1 MNKEGTFMSTREMA
15 YNIIDR
21 LSDEQLKGFIAMFG
35 DFYSV
40 SNEKDE
46 KASAFE
52 ELEKLHRPISNINEG
67 KELSDWRTKKYD
79 I

>member
-1 MNKEGTFMSTREMA
+1 MSAKEMA
-15 YNIIDR
+15 YKIIDR
-21 LSDEQLKGFIAMFG
+21 LSDNQLKGFIAMFS

-46 KASAFE
+46 KVSAFE
-52 ELEKLHRPISNINEG
+52 ELEKLHRPISDINED
-67 KELSDWRTKKYD
+67 KELSEWRTEKYD